1 MKELKNIFPPKTK
14 VVFGDQ
20 VIEIKSITLKD
31 LPVVAGIAEKVF
43 DKVFGLLLSDK
54 KEQDLGLE
62 ITKEIINILKND
74 IESLETLLEITTTV
88 EKETIPN
95 LSLEAGLFL
104 LDSVLEVN
112 KDFLSQNVL
121 PMAKDL
127 FQKYN
132 PQKTT
137 G

>member
-14 VVFGDQ
+14 VMFGEQ

-54 KEQDLGLE
+54 KEQDLGLA
-62 ITKEIINILKND
+62 ITKEIINILKHD
-74 IESLETLLEITTTV
+74 IELLETLLEITTTV
-88 EKETIPN
+88 EKEVIPTI
-95 LSLEAGLFL
+95 SLEAGLFL

-121 PMAKDL
+121 PMAKGL

-132 PQKTT
+132 PQKTI

>member
-1 MKELKNIFPPKTK
+1 MKELKNIFPPKTN
-14 VVFGDQ
+14 VMFGDQ
-20 VIEIKSITLKD
+20 VVEIKSITLKD

-54 KEQDLGLE
+54 KEQDLGLA

-74 IESLETLLEITTTV
+74 IKSLETLLEITTTV
-88 EKETIPN
+88 EKEVIPTI
-95 LSLEAGLFL
+95 SLEAGLFL
-104 LDSVLEVN
+104 LDLVLEVN
-112 KDFLSQNVL
+112 KDFLSQSVL
-121 PMAKDL
+121 PMAKGL

-132 PQKTT
+132 PQKTI